1 MAQQNDEK
9 SIGMNILSVLFSIV
23 GYICYFVWR
32 NDTPIKAK
40 SVLTSA
46 LIGSAIGVLMAIV

>member
-1 MAQQNDEK
+1 MAQENDEK
-9 SIGMNILSVLFSIV
+9 SIGMNILSILFPFI

-32 NDTPIKAK
+32 KDTPIKAK

-46 LIGSAIGVLMAIV
+46 LIGSAIGILFAVV